1 MVRNHGP
8 CPSFSTS
15 TFVQNHEAAT
25 KTDISPEVLRFAQ
38 DDRFGS
44 AYCHLSL
51 RRDAALPYESRT
63 AEWGICFF
71 VCGHDKPRTADPPR
85 EKARARDDSVF
96 LSWHFAHG
104 SKAP

>member
-1 MVRNHGP
+1 MLRNPVP

-15 TFVQNHEAAT
+15 TFAQNHEAAT
-25 KTDISPEVLRFAQ
+25 KSDISPEVLRFAQ
-38 DDRFGS
+38 DDRFGALTVIPRS
-44 AYCHLSL
+44 AAMPLAIRKSNSGAGDL
-51 RRDAALPYESRT
+51 L
-63 AEWGICFF
+63 F

-96 LSWHFAHG
+96 LSWNFAHG